1 MSSLV
6 SGITKVFSS
15 IGTGAAALGSA
26 VRGVGASLFTAG
38 AATGASVASQ
48 AATGGTGILAK
59 IFGSGST
66 LGNMLSGAANIMA
79 SGPAGA
85 VTAAMA
91 APAAAVTGATGLGA
105 NVASAAEPLVNA
117 ATPTGL
123 VPTGI
128 SGAVKGFGNFLS
140 TEGGAGLLAGLGAG
154 IGSYQESKTYEDQK
168 NADRQYLIDKDRR
181 VTEGYNVPMSA
192 LAGGTPSLMV
202 KPKTAWKYNPQSGQI
217 ETVAA

>member
-1 MSSLV
+1 MSSRV

-38 AATGASVASQ
+38 AATGSSVAAQ
-48 AATGGTGILAK
+48 AASGGTGILAK

-79 SGPAGA
+79 AGPAGA

-105 NVASAAEPLVNA
+105 NVASATEPLVNA

-123 VPTGI
+123 APTGLG
-128 SGAVKGFGNFLS
+128 STVKGFW
-140 TEGGAGLLAGLGAG
+140 EGLGPEGKAGLLQGLGSG
-154 IGSYQESKTYEDQK
+154 IASYQESKTYEDQK
-168 NADRQYLIDKDRR
+168 NADRQYLINKDKNI
-181 VTEGYNVPMSA
+181 TESYNVPMSA
-192 LAGGTPSLMV
+192 LAGGTPTV
-202 KPKTAWKYNPQSGQI
+202 KAKVAWKYNPQNGQI